1 MTAVKVKQLPELDDE
16 LAQDV
21 DEKYETLAD
30 LRKDLGKR
38 LRETLADKVK
48 QGNISSIIDKI
59 VEGSKIELPETMIKS
74 EAESRWKNYI
84 AQFQTTEDQILK
96 LLAAQQKTKE
106 EFLTD
111 WRPDIIKQ
119 LKSQLVISKLVE
131 LEKIEV
137 SDEEYETSIKERAD
151 SAERTVEEIKEHIK
165 STGMGENLKFE
176 LKSSKL
182 FDLLIEK
189 NTIKKGKK
197 INFLDLMQKNY

>member
-1 MTAVKVKQLPELDDE
+1 M
-16 LAQDV
+16 
-21 DEKYETLAD
+21 
-30 LRKDLGKR
+30 
-38 LRETLADKVK
+38 
-48 QGNISSIIDKI
+48 
-59 VEGSKIELPETMIKS
+59 EGSKIELPETMIKS